1 MHNCKKKIK
10 NEIINKTAKQAKKTL
25 QNLLSNN
32 RIKLVPIEVKYHK
45 NKIPLI
51 KKNKKILPKN

>member
-10 NEIINKTAKQAKKTL
+10 NKIINKAKQAKKTL

-32 RIKLVPIEVKYHK
+32 RKILVPIEVKYHR
-45 NKIPLI
+45 NKITLI
-51 KKNKKILPKN
+51 